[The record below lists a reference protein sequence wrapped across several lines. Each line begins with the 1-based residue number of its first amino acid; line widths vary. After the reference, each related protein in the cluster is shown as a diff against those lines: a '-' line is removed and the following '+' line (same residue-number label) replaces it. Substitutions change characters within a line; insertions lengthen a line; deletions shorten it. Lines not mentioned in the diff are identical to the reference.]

1 MNVLVMADAGD
12 RSARLVSYL
21 EQAGQQVRLF
31 PLKLESL
38 DAIEPHGGPQP
49 ELVLLEAVRHEADVA
64 RFCQALRRRV
74 AAAIVVLLE
83 DVAGAQVVAAL
94 RAGADDV
101 LPATLSM
108 AELDARI
115 DAILRRA
122 PNGDGGA
129 IQGYA
134 DPYLQVDLSRRRVT
148 AGGHLVKLSPTEF
161 SLFSYLVAHRGCL
174 VSQDEAIDAVWE
186 QGDPSTHGK
195 MLSLY
200 IGYLRRKLEAD
211 PCRPRYI
218 HTRYGKGYW
227 FGGPYD
233 REPA

>member
-1 MNVLVMADAGD
+1 MNVLVMGDVGD
-12 RSARLVSYL
+12 RSDRLVSYFRH
-21 EQAGQQVRLF
+21 AGQDVRLF
-31 PLKLESL
+31 PLELELL
-38 DAIEPHGGPQP
+38 DVAEPLAGLEP
-49 ELVLLEAVRHEADVA
+49 ELVLLEAVRREADVA
-64 RFCQALRRRV
+64 RLCETLRRRV
-74 AAAIVVLLE
+74 AAPIVVLLE
-83 DVAGAQVVAAL
+83 DVTGAQVVAAL

-101 LPATLSM
+101 LPVTLSM

-115 DAILRRA
+115 DAILRRTSD
-122 PNGDGGA
+122 GDFGPSGG
-129 IQGYA
+129 YV
-134 DPYLQVDLSRRRVT
+134 DPYLRVDLSRRRVT

-161 SLFSYLVAHRGCL
+161 SLFSHLVENRGRL
-174 VSQDEAIDAVWE
+174 VSQDEAIEAVWE
-186 QGDPSTHGK
+186 RGDLPTHSK